1 MKFCQCQ
8 KIWRTIL
15 QSDISYDEDQTVS
28 VFQDKLWAEI
38 MLDNALILRSQ
49 NSSDMMPSLYK
60 PGVTKRIPGEP
71 VSLQSLAQ
79 PYNTPE
85 ADNQGLA
92 WYTRSFHAG
101 VLR

>member
-1 MKFCQCQ
+1 
-8 KIWRTIL
+8 
-15 QSDISYDEDQTVS
+15 
-28 VFQDKLWAEI
+28 

-49 NSSDMMPSLYK
+49 NSSDMMPSLSK
-60 PGVTKRIPGEP
+60 PGVTKRIPGGP

-92 WYTRSFHAG
+92 WYTGSFHAG
-101 VLR
+101 VLRQVGAILCRTPALRTEFGDP